1 VAGVKQLIARIDEDL
16 HRKLKERAK
25 IEGRSVNAI
34 VVEALQSKVVTN
46 ERELVRA
53 KLRAAGLL
61 DEPGPASLNPV
72 DRLAAIESTRG
83 LGRAVSEAL
92 EAEREEGWG

>member
-1 VAGVKQLIARIDEDL
+1 MKQKQLITRIDEEL

-34 VVEALQSKVVTN
+34 VVEALQAKVLTN
-46 ERELVRA
+46 EHERVRA
-53 KLRAAGLL
+53 KLREAGLL
-61 DEPGPASLNPV
+61 DEPPPGPLTPF
-72 DRLAAIESTRG
+72 DLDEAIESTRG

-92 EAEREEGWG
+92 EADRRGRW